1 MPNYCITNMHMIM
14 KGFELWDY
22 SLKNGY
28 TNGFFFMRLIF
39 FTVFEK
45 GGNPVIT
52 VFQKGSWFDER
63 QTASKLSDS
72 LKR

>member
-1 MPNYCITNMHMIM
+1 
-14 KGFELWDY
+14 
-22 SLKNGY
+22 
-28 TNGFFFMRLIF
+28 MRLIFF

-72 LKR
+72 LNIKTSFRKDDIQVLKELCAK